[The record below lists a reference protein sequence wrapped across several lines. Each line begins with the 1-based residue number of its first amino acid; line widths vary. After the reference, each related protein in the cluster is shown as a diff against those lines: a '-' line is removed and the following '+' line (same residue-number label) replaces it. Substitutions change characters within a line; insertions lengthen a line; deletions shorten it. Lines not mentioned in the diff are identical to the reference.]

1 MIWDMESIEEF
12 SEFLFSFRNRSIFE
26 CPECGTIM
34 TAMMGCHACTEC
46 QRLHP
51 RKLSPLEIAKIKADL
66 LTSGIEKLQEL
77 KKQQLAI
84 CEKG

>member
-12 SEFLFSFRNRSIFE
+12 SEFLFSFRNRSIFK
-26 CPECGTIM
+26 CTECGSIM
-34 TAMMGCHACTEC
+34 TAMTRCHACTKC
-46 QRLHP
+46 LRLYP
-51 RKLSPLEIAKIKADL
+51 RKLSPLEIAKVKVDL

-84 CEKG
+84 CEQG